1 MTVFPAIAI
10 ITAVLLR
17 DGLAPTRSGLIATV
31 QASSPRRAAA
41 GPHPNP
47 LPLAGEG
54 VSVALNSIG
63 S

>member
-1 MTVFPAIAI
+1 MAVFPATDI

-17 DGLAPTRSGLIATV
+17 DGFAPTRSSLIATV

-54 VSVALNSIG
+54 ASVALNSID